1 MGAGVGRE
9 TVHVHS
15 EAAHVHVPED
25 ANGTRPRETGRIPTN
40 PPPAF
45 AALLDERGLSR
56 GTRPYCLRWAK
67 LWSSTVPPGS
77 PEAAARFFE
86 EAGRRPGLEA
96 WQHQQGVRAVA
107 WLARDIPGLPR
118 AAGFDWRG
126 LAEAARPLEPGHR
139 TFGREGIPVSS
150 GRPRRTGPPF
160 SESTNSPIHESASL
174 PLPDPCPETARITGE
189 VRRAVR
195 PGGLAYAAGQT
206 YVHRNARFTRLRLM
220 RLGRTPRDAGPHG
233 VTACPDYPALER
245 NVSASTQKQALNAMV
260 FLPRHV
266 FGPGD
271 LTLEKPNPGHA
282 RRRPPAVLTREEV
295 HQAFGHLEDP
305 WRLAARIMHGCG
317 LRLAEA
323 SRLRV
328 KDLDFGQG
336 TITVHG
342 GKGGKRRVVTLPR
355 AIGQALGDHL
365 ASAEA
370 AHARGPAAGQGE
382 THLPDAIQHK
392 YPAASRQW
400 VWQQCRG
407 TEAFSTQR
415 SGARRARRRAEPPGQ
430 YVLPASKLCPHP
442 RTGRIARHH
451 LHPDSMGRQFQ
462 AAVAKARIPKRATCH
477 SLRHSFAA
485 HLLESGIDIRT
496 VQDLLGHANIET
508 TMIYAHVMRR
518 PGAGA
523 PSPMD
528 MA

>member
-1 MGAGVGRE
+1 MNTRE
-9 TVHVHS
+9 
-15 EAAHVHVPED
+15 A
-25 ANGTRPRETGRIPTN
+25 
-40 PPPAF
+40 PPDPLPAF

-126 LAEAARPLEPGHR
+126 LAE
-139 TFGREGIPVSS
+139 
-150 GRPRRTGPPF
+150 
-160 SESTNSPIHESASL
+160 
-174 PLPDPCPETARITGE
+174 
-189 VRRAVR
+189 
-195 PGGLAYAAGQT
+195 AAGQT

-496 VQDLLGHANIET
+496 VQDLLGHSNIET